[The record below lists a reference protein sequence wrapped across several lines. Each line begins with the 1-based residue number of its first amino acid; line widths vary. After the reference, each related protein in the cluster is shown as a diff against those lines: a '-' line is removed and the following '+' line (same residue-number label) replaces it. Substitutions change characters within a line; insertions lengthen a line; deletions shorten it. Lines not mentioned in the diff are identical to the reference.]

1 MAKVT
6 GKLSKN
12 EIKICMVFI
21 KENYNDIDLAINNS
35 AEFLGRNPVDLK
47 NTYNKESSELH
58 KMVKENFTIGVY
70 IK

>member
-35 AEFLGRNPVDLK
+35 AEFLGRNPA
-47 NTYNKESSELH
+47 
-58 KMVKENFTIGVY
+58 VY
-70 IK
+70 GLICR